1 MEVREGGIASRGV
14 FATAHITKGQW
25 LSEYKGIVYP
35 RAEMKTHV
43 EEYQKNGEGSYII
56 TSQHPVGGGTRLCWD
71 ASRTFNQLGR
81 YINHTINPNAILSPP
96 KYVRSKWRVGFLAAK
111 DIDEG
116 DEVVWD
122 YGVHNEM
129 EWGMCKMVEGLVVD
143 DEDARMEGKVRVVS
157 VTRTI

>member
-1 MEVREGGIASRGV
+1 MEV
-14 FATAHITKGQW
+14 
-25 LSEYKGIVYP
+25 
-35 RAEMKTHV
+35 
-43 EEYQKNGEGSYII
+43 

-71 ASRTFNQLGR
+71 ATRAFNQLGR

-143 DEDARMEGKVRVVS
+143 DGDARMEGKVRVVS